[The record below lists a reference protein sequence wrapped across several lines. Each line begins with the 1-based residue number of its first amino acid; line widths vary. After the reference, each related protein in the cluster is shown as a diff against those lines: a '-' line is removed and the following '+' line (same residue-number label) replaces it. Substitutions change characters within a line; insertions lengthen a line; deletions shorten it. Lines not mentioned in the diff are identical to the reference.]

1 MPPLTFGVEG
11 GLKTNN
17 MIYIIVT
24 LLIVIS
30 LIHGF
35 SRYNEIDFALEI
47 NLLMTPYFLLGLS
60 YTEFVLDDKSVERE
74 LRIGFFFIN
83 ISVLFWIEKEGND
96 A

>member
-1 MPPLTFGVEG
+1 MEG

-17 MIYIIVT
+17 MIYIILT
-24 LLIVIS
+24 LLIVTS
-30 LIHGF
+30 LVHGF

-47 NLLMTPYFLLGLS
+47 NLLKSPYFLIGLS

-74 LRIGFFFIN
+74 LRIGFFFVN
-83 ISVLFWIEKEGND
+83 ISVLFWIEKEEND

>member
-1 MPPLTFGVEG
+1 MEG

-24 LLIVIS
+24 LLIVTS
-30 LIHGF
+30 LVHGF

-47 NLLMTPYFLLGLS
+47 NLFRSPYFLIGLS
-60 YTEFVLDDKSVERE
+60 YTEFILDDGNVERE
-74 LRIGFFFIN
+74 LRIGFFFVN
-83 ISVLFWIEKEGND
+83 ISVLFWIDNQGND

>member
-1 MPPLTFGVEG
+1 MEG

-17 MIYIIVT
+17 MIYIIAT

-35 SRYNEIDFALEI
+35 SRYDEIDFALEI
-47 NLLMTPYFLLGLS
+47 NLLMTPYFLIGIS
-60 YTEFVLDDKSVERE
+60 YTEFVLEDKSVERE
-74 LRIGFFFIN
+74 LRIGFFFVN
-83 ISVLFWIEKEGND
+83 ISVLFWIDKEGND